1 MGKSSQSPHNCGVK
15 WRAMRI
21 RLVHTQ
27 ALLLLSAVLMAVLAM
42 GALSAWNLRNGFS
55 DYLATRDVE
64 RLEQFALLV
73 SENAERAGG
82 IDALESNGVDLPEL
96 FHQFGRMPGSPA
108 MMALRDAMPRPD
120 EGGMFSPGPRPR
132 PIDSIDAFKDRV
144 AIYGLD
150 GEARLGRALPQDA
163 HDTVE
168 RPVRVGHE
176 VVAVVRMVKLKP
188 VPNDVELRFLN
199 TQYQSIVVMAC
210 VLLVIALV
218 GALWISGH
226 WVRPLIEVQAATEK
240 IAQGEFDTR
249 LNASRSDEIGDA
261 MRNIN
266 QMAAGLK
273 KLEGARRQW
282 IADMSHELR
291 TPLTVLRGE
300 IDALI
305 DGVIALTPKAMLSL
319 REEVLQLNALVDD
332 LHLLAMSDLN
342 ALPCYFEEVDAAR
355 LLDGMVQKFAL
366 RATQLD
372 LTLTL
377 DTQLETPVMVRW
389 DAKRIEQLVGNLLD
403 NSLRYTDAPGRVLVR
418 VRSGD
423 ERMVVLEVEDSAPG
437 VSEIDLLRI
446 FEPLYRADAA
456 RGRSIGGSGLGL
468 AICEQI
474 AKAHH
479 GVIRAEASALGGVL
493 FHLELPR
500 LGDEAV

>member
-1 MGKSSQSPHNCGVK
+1 
-15 WRAMRI
+15 MRI

-27 ALLLLSAVLMAVLAM
+27 ALLLLCAVLMAVLAM

-73 SENAERAGG
+73 SETAERAGS
-82 IDALESNGVDLPEL
+82 IASLEVTGMGLQEL
-96 FHQFGRMPGSPA
+96 FREFGRGQGLPPLR
-108 MMALRDAMPRPD
+108 ALRDTMPSPEDRGVFRP
-120 EGGMFSPGPRPR
+120 PPPPR

-144 AIYGLD
+144 AVYGLD
-150 GEARLGRALPQDA
+150 GQARLGRALPQDA
-163 HDTVE
+163 RDTVE
-168 RPVRVGHE
+168 RPVRIGNE
-176 VVAVVRMVKLKP
+176 VVAVVRMMKLKP
-188 VPNDVELRFLN
+188 VPNEVEVRFLN
-199 TQYQSIVVMAC
+199 TQYQSIIAVAC
-210 VLLVIALV
+210 VLLLIALI
-218 GALWISGH
+218 GAFWISGH
-226 WVRPLIEVQAATEK
+226 WVRPLIAVQAATEK

-249 LNASRSDEIGDA
+249 LDVTRSDEIGDA

-273 KLEGARRQW
+273 KLEGARRHW

-305 DGVIALTPKAMLSL
+305 DGIIALTPQAMLSL

-332 LHLLAMSDLN
+332 LHLLAMSDLK

-355 LLDGMVQKFAL
+355 LFEGIVQRFAFS
-366 RATQLD
+366 ATQTGLK
-372 LTLTL
+372 LTSDIELK
-377 DTQLETPVMVRW
+377 TPVMVRW
-389 DAKRIEQLVGNLLD
+389 DAKRIEQLVGNLLV
-403 NSLRYTDAPGRVLVR
+403 NSLRYTDAPGQVR
-418 VRSGD
+418 VRLRSGD
-423 ERMVVLEVEDSAPG
+423 ENMVVMEVEDTAPG
-437 VSEIDLLRI
+437 VSVNDLLRI

-456 RGRSIGGSGLGL
+456 RRRSTGGSGLGL
-468 AICEQI
+468 AICQQI
-474 AKAHH
+474 VKAHH
-479 GVIRAEASALGGVL
+479 GVIRAEASTLGGVL

>member
-1 MGKSSQSPHNCGVK
+1 
-15 WRAMRI
+15 MRI

-73 SENAERAGG
+73 SENAQRAGG
-82 IDALESNGVDLPEL
+82 IASLEATGMGLQEL
-96 FHQFGRMPGSPA
+96 FREFGIGQGLPPLR
-108 MMALRDAMPRPD
+108 ALRDTMP
-120 EGGMFSPGPRPR
+120 SPGDRGIFRPPPPPPPR

-144 AIYGLD
+144 AVYGLD
-150 GEARLGRALPQDA
+150 GQARLGRALPQDA

-168 RPVRVGHE
+168 RPVRIGNE
-176 VVAVVRMVKLKP
+176 VVAVVRMMKLKP
-188 VPNDVELRFLN
+188 VPTEVEVRFLN
-199 TQYQSIVVMAC
+199 TQYQSIIAVAC
-210 VLLVIALV
+210 VLLLIALM
-218 GALWISGH
+218 GAFWISGH
-226 WVRPLIEVQAATEK
+226 WVRPLIAVQAATEK
-240 IAQGEFDTR
+240 IAQGEFETR
-249 LNASRSDEIGDA
+249 LDVTRSDEIGDA

-305 DGVIALTPKAMLSL
+305 DGVIALTPQAMLSL

-332 LHLLAMSDLN
+332 LHLLAMSDLK
-342 ALPCYFEEVDAAR
+342 ALPCYFEEVDAVR
-355 LLDGMVQKFAL
+355 LLEGIVQRFTL
-366 RATQLD
+366 RANQLG

-377 DTQLETPVMVRW
+377 NTELAAPVMVRW
-389 DAKRIEQLVGNLLD
+389 DAKRMEQLVGNLLD
-403 NSLRYTDAPGRVLVR
+403 NSLRHTDAPGQVLVR
-418 VRSGD
+418 LQGSD
-423 ERMVVLEVEDSAPG
+423 ENKVVMEVEDTAPG
-437 VSEIDLLRI
+437 VSEKDLLRI
-446 FEPLYRADAA
+446 FEPLYRADVA
-456 RGRSIGGSGLGL
+456 RGRSTGGSGLGL
-468 AICEQI
+468 AICQQI
-474 AKAHH
+474 VKAHH

-493 FHLELPR
+493 FHLELPC
-500 LGDEAV
+500 LGDEAA

>member
-1 MGKSSQSPHNCGVK
+1 
-15 WRAMRI
+15 MRI

-27 ALLLLSAVLMAVLAM
+27 ALLLLSAVLIAVLAM

-64 RLEQFALLV
+64 RLEQFAQLV

-82 IDALESNGVDLPEL
+82 IAALEAQGVHLAEL
-96 FHQFGRMPGSPA
+96 FHQFGRLHASPPLRV
-108 MMALRDAMPRPD
+108 LRDAMPGPQDSGIFSLRP
-120 EGGMFSPGPRPR
+120 PPR

-150 GEARLGRALPQDA
+150 GRARLGRPLPHDA
-163 HDTVE
+163 HNTVE
-168 RPVRVGHE
+168 RPVRIGNE
-176 VVAVVRMVKLKP
+176 VVAMVRMTKLKP
-188 VPNDVELRFLN
+188 VPSEVEVRFLN
-199 TQYQSIVVMAC
+199 TQYQSIIAMAC
-210 VLLVIALV
+210 VLLLIALV
-218 GALWISGH
+218 CAFWISGH
-226 WVRPLIEVQAATEK
+226 WVRPLIAVQAATEK
-240 IAQGEFDTR
+240 IAKGEFDTR
-249 LNASRSDEIGDA
+249 LNESRSDEIGDA

-266 QMAAGLK
+266 QMAQGLK

-305 DGVIALTPKAMLSL
+305 DGVIPLTPKAMLSL

-332 LHLLAMSDLN
+332 LHLLAMSDLK
-342 ALPCYFEEVDAAR
+342 ALPCYFEEVDAAC
-355 LLDGMVQKFAL
+355 LVEGLVQRFAL
-366 RATQLD
+366 RAAQQG

-377 DTQLETPVMVRW
+377 DTRPEMPVMVRW

-403 NSLRYTDAPGRVLVR
+403 NSLHYTDAPGRVLVR
-418 VRSGD
+418 LRGD
-423 ERMVVLEVEDSAPG
+423 SENTVVIEVEDTAPG
-437 VSEIDLLRI
+437 VANNDLLRI
-446 FEPLYRADAA
+446 FEPLYRADAS
-456 RGRSIGGSGLGL
+456 RGRSTGGSGLGL

-479 GVIRAEASALGGVL
+479 GTIRAESSPLGGLL

-500 LGDEAV
+500 LGDEAA

>member
-1 MGKSSQSPHNCGVK
+1 
-15 WRAMRI
+15 MRI

-27 ALLLLSAVLMAVLAM
+27 ALLLLSAVLIAVLAM

-64 RLEQFALLV
+64 RLEQFAVLV

-82 IDALESNGVDLPEL
+82 ITSLEAKGMGLPEL
-96 FHQFGRMPGSPA
+96 FREFGRMQGSPPMRA
-108 MMALRDAMPRPD
+108 FRDAMPRPED
-120 EGGMFSPGPRPR
+120 RGMFSPRPPPRPV
-132 PIDSIDAFKDRV
+132 DSMDAFKDRV

-150 GEARLGRALPQDA
+150 GQARLGRALPQDA
-163 HDTVE
+163 RDTVE
-168 RPVRVGHE
+168 RPVRIGNE
-176 VVAVVRMVKLKP
+176 VVAVVRMMKLKP
-188 VPNDVELRFLN
+188 VPSEVEVRFLN

-210 VLLVIALV
+210 VLLLIALV
-218 GALWISGH
+218 GAFWISGH
-226 WVRPLIEVQAATEK
+226 WVRPLIAVQAATEK

-249 LNASRSDEIGDA
+249 LDVTRSDEIGDA

-332 LHLLAMSDLN
+332 LHLLAMSDLK
-342 ALPCYFEEVDAAR
+342 ALPCYFEEVDAAS
-355 LLDGMVQKFAL
+355 LLEGVVQRFAL
-366 RATQLD
+366 RAAQMG

-377 DTQLETPVMVRW
+377 VTQLDTPVMVLW
-389 DAKRIEQLVGNLLD
+389 DAKRIKQLLGNLLD
-403 NSLRYTDAPGRVLVR
+403 NSLAYTEAPGQVLVR
-418 VRSGD
+418 LRNGD
-423 ERMVVLEVEDSAPG
+423 DNKVAIEVEDTAPG
-437 VSEIDLLRI
+437 VSGSDLLRI

-456 RGRSIGGSGLGL
+456 RGRSTGGSGLGL

-474 AKAHH
+474 AKAHQ
-479 GVIRAEASALGGVL
+479 GAIRAEPSPLGGVL

>member
-1 MGKSSQSPHNCGVK
+1 
-15 WRAMRI
+15 MRI

-27 ALLLLSAVLMAVLAM
+27 ALLLLSAVLLAVLAM
-42 GALSAWNLRNGFS
+42 GALSAWNLRKGFS

-73 SENAERAGG
+73 SDNAERAGG
-82 IDALESNGVDLPEL
+82 LDALESSGVDLPEL
-96 FHQFGRMPGSPA
+96 FHQFGRMQGSPA

-150 GEARLGRALPQDA
+150 GHARLGRALPQDA
-163 HDTVE
+163 HATVE
-168 RPVRVGHE
+168 RPVRIGNE
-176 VVAVVRMVKLKP
+176 VVAMVRMVKLKP
-188 VPNDVELRFLN
+188 VPSEVEVRFLN
-199 TQYQSIVVMAC
+199 TQYLSIVAMAC
-210 VLLVIALV
+210 VLLLIALV
-218 GALWISGH
+218 GAFWISGH
-226 WVRPLIEVQAATEK
+226 WVRPLIEVQAATER
-240 IAQGEFDTR
+240 IARGEFDTR
-249 LNASRSDEIGDA
+249 LKATRSDEMGDT

-305 DGVIALTPKAMLSL
+305 DSVIPQSPQAMLSL
-319 REEVLQLNALVDD
+319 REEVLKLNALVDD
-332 LHLLAMSDLN
+332 LHLLAMADLK
-342 ALPCYFEEVDAAR
+342 ALPCYFEEVDAAQ
-355 LLDGMVQKFAL
+355 LLEGIVQRFAL
-366 RATQLD
+366 RATKVG

-377 DTQLETPVMVRW
+377 KTDPEAPVLVRW
-389 DAKRIEQLVGNLLD
+389 DAKRIQQLVGNLLD
-403 NSLRYTDAPGRVLVR
+403 NSLRYTDAPGQVVVTLRSDDAARVVIA
-418 VRSGD
+418 
-423 ERMVVLEVEDSAPG
+423 VEDTAPCVSA
-437 VSEIDLLRI
+437 EDLPRI
-446 FEPLYRADAA
+446 FEPLFRADAS
-456 RGRSIGGSGLGL
+456 RGRSTGGSGLGL

-474 AKAHH
+474 AKAHR
-479 GVIRAEASALGGVL
+479 GVIRAAPSALGGVL

-500 LGDEAV
+500 HGDQTV

>member
-1 MGKSSQSPHNCGVK
+1 
-15 WRAMRI
+15 MRI

-27 ALLLLSAVLMAVLAM
+27 ALLLLSAVLTAVLAM

-82 IDALESNGVDLPEL
+82 IVSLEAKGIGLKEL
-96 FHQFGRMPGSPA
+96 FREFGRGQGLPPMR
-108 MMALRDAMPRPD
+108 ALRDAMPSPEDR
-120 EGGMFSPGPRPR
+120 GIFSPPPPPR

-144 AIYGLD
+144 AVYGLD
-150 GEARLGRALPQDA
+150 GQARLGRALPHHA
-163 HDTVE
+163 RDTVE
-168 RPVRVGHE
+168 RPVRIGND
-176 VVAVVRMVKLKP
+176 VVAVVRMMKLKP
-188 VPNDVELRFLN
+188 VPTEVEVRFLN
-199 TQYQSIVVMAC
+199 TQYQSIIAMAC
-210 VLLVIALV
+210 VLLLIALI
-218 GALWISGH
+218 GAFWISGH
-226 WVRPLIEVQAATEK
+226 WVRPLIAVQAATEK
-240 IAQGEFDTR
+240 IAQGKFDTR
-249 LNASRSDEIGDA
+249 LDVTRSDEIGDA

-305 DGVIALTPKAMLSL
+305 DGVIALTPQAVLSL

-332 LHLLAMSDLN
+332 LHLLAMSDLK

-355 LLDGMVQKFAL
+355 LIEGIVQRFAL
-366 RATQLD
+366 RATQLGLK
-372 LTLTL
+372 LTS
-377 DTQLETPVMVRW
+377 DIELETPVMVRW
-389 DAKRIEQLVGNLLD
+389 DAKRIEQLVGNLLN
-403 NSLRYTDAPGRVLVR
+403 NSLRYTDAPGQVR
-418 VRSGD
+418 VRLRSGED
-423 ERMVVLEVEDSAPG
+423 NKVVMEVQDTAPG
-437 VSEIDLLRI
+437 VSENDLLRI
-446 FEPLYRADAA
+446 FEPLYRTDAA
-456 RGRSIGGSGLGL
+456 RGRSNGGSGLGL

-474 AKAHH
+474 VKAHH

-500 LGDEAV
+500 LGDEAT

>member
-1 MGKSSQSPHNCGVK
+1 
-15 WRAMRI
+15 
-21 RLVHTQ
+21 
-27 ALLLLSAVLMAVLAM
+27 
-42 GALSAWNLRNGFS
+42 
-55 DYLATRDVE
+55 
-64 RLEQFALLV
+64 
-73 SENAERAGG
+73 
-82 IDALESNGVDLPEL
+82 
-96 FHQFGRMPGSPA
+96 
-108 MMALRDAMPRPD
+108 
-120 EGGMFSPGPRPR
+120 
-132 PIDSIDAFKDRV
+132 
-144 AIYGLD
+144 
-150 GEARLGRALPQDA
+150 
-163 HDTVE
+163 
-168 RPVRVGHE
+168 
-176 VVAVVRMVKLKP
+176 
-188 VPNDVELRFLN
+188 
-199 TQYQSIVVMAC
+199 
-210 VLLVIALV
+210 
-218 GALWISGH
+218 
-226 WVRPLIEVQAATEK
+226 
-240 IAQGEFDTR
+240 
-249 LNASRSDEIGDA
+249 

-423 ERMVVLEVEDSAPG
+423 ESMVVLEVEDSAPG

>member
-1 MGKSSQSPHNCGVK
+1 
-15 WRAMRI
+15 MRI

-73 SENAERAGG
+73 SENAEQAGG
-82 IDALESNGVDLPEL
+82 IDAMESKGIGLPAL
-96 FHQFGRMPGSPA
+96 FQQFGRMQGLPPMLQGPPPIP
-108 MMALRDAMPRPD
+108 PRKLLEPHN
-120 EGGMFSPGPRPR
+120 PQPPV

-144 AIYGLD
+144 AVYGLD
-150 GEARLGRALPQDA
+150 GRARLGRPLAQVTGE
-163 HDTVE
+163 TVE
-168 RPVRVGHE
+168 RPVRVRNA

-199 TQYQSIVVMAC
+199 TQYQSMVAVAC
-210 VLLVIALV
+210 ALLVIALV
-218 GALWISGH
+218 GAFWISGH
-226 WVRPLIEVQAATEK
+226 WVRPLIEVQAATER
-240 IAQGEFDTR
+240 IAKGEFDTR
-249 LNASRSDEIGDA
+249 LNARRSDEMGDA

-300 IDALI
+300 LDALI
-305 DGVIALTPKAMLSL
+305 DGVTQQTPQAMLSL
-319 REEVLQLNALVDD
+319 REEVLKLNALVDD
-332 LHLLAMSDLN
+332 LHLLAMADLK

-355 LLDGMVQKFAL
+355 LAQSIVQRFAL
-366 RATQLD
+366 RATQVGLA
-372 LTLTL
+372 LSLS
-377 DTQLETPVMVRW
+377 LELEAPLMVRW
-389 DAKRIEQLVGNLLD
+389 DAKRIEQLLGNLLD
-403 NSLRYTDAPGRVLVR
+403 NSLRYTDAPGQVIVRLRSNETKVLI
-418 VRSGD
+418 
-423 ERMVVLEVEDSAPG
+423 EVDDTAPG
-437 VSEIDLLRI
+437 VAPNDLPRI
-446 FEPLYRADAA
+446 FEPLYRADAS
-456 RGRSIGGSGLGL
+456 RGRSTGGSGLGL

-479 GVIRAEASALGGVL
+479 GAIRAEPSALGGVR
-493 FHLELPR
+493 FHIELPR
-500 LGDEAV
+500 DGDAAA

>member
-1 MGKSSQSPHNCGVK
+1 
-15 WRAMRI
+15 MRI

-27 ALLLLSAVLMAVLAM
+27 ALLLLSAVLIAVLAM

-64 RLEQFALLV
+64 RLEQFAQLV

-82 IDALESNGVDLPEL
+82 IAALEAQGVHLAEL
-96 FHQFGRMPGSPA
+96 FHQFGRLHASPPLRV
-108 MMALRDAMPRPD
+108 LRDAMPGPQD
-120 EGGMFSPGPRPR
+120 SGIFSPRPPPR

-150 GEARLGRALPQDA
+150 GHARLGRPLPHEA
-163 HDTVE
+163 HNTVE
-168 RPVRVGHE
+168 RPVRIANE
-176 VVAVVRMVKLKP
+176 VVAMVRMTKLKP
-188 VPNDVELRFLN
+188 VPSEVEVRFLN
-199 TQYQSIVVMAC
+199 TQYQSIVAMAC
-210 VLLVIALV
+210 VLLLIALV
-218 GALWISGH
+218 CAFWISGH
-226 WVRPLIEVQAATEK
+226 WVRPLIAVQAATEK
-240 IAQGEFDTR
+240 IAKGEFDTR
-249 LNASRSDEIGDA
+249 LDASRSDEIGDA

-266 QMAAGLK
+266 QMAQGLK

-305 DGVIALTPKAMLSL
+305 DGVIPLTPKAMLSL

-332 LHLLAMSDLN
+332 LHLLAMSDLK
-342 ALPCYFEEVDAAR
+342 ALPCYFEEVDAAC
-355 LLDGMVQKFAL
+355 LVEGLVQRFAL
-366 RATQLD
+366 RAAQRG

-377 DTQLETPVMVRW
+377 DARPEMPVMVRW

-403 NSLRYTDAPGRVLVR
+403 NSLHYTDAPGRVLVR
-418 VRSGD
+418 LRGD
-423 ERMVVLEVEDSAPG
+423 SENTVVIEVEDTAPG
-437 VSEIDLLRI
+437 VANNDLLRI

-456 RGRSIGGSGLGL
+456 RGRSTGGSGLGL

-479 GVIRAEASALGGVL
+479 GTIRAESSPLGRPSVS
-493 FHLELPR
+493 P
-500 LGDEAV
+500 

>member
-1 MGKSSQSPHNCGVK
+1 
-15 WRAMRI
+15 MRI

-27 ALLLLSAVLMAVLAM
+27 ALLLLSAVLIAVLAM

-64 RLEQFALLV
+64 RLEQFAQLV
-73 SENAERAGG
+73 SDNAERAGG
-82 IDALESNGVDLPEL
+82 IDALESSGVDLPEL
-96 FHQFGRMPGSPA
+96 FHQFGRMQGSPA
-108 MMALRDAMPRPD
+108 MKALQHAMPRPED
-120 EGGMFSPGPRPR
+120 SEIFRTLLPPRPV
-132 PIDSIDAFKDRV
+132 DSIDAFKDRV

-150 GEARLGRALPQDA
+150 GHARLGRALPQDA
-163 HDTVE
+163 HATVE
-168 RPVRVGHE
+168 RPVRIANE
-176 VVAVVRMVKLKP
+176 VVAIVRMVTLKP
-188 VPNDVELRFLN
+188 VPSEVEVRFLN

-210 VLLVIALV
+210 LLLLIALV
-218 GALWISGH
+218 GAFWISRH

-249 LNASRSDEIGDA
+249 LNATRSDEIGDA

-305 DGVIALTPKAMLSL
+305 DGVIALTPQAMLSL

-332 LHLLAMSDLN
+332 LHLLAMSDLK

-355 LLDGMVQKFAL
+355 LVEGIVQRFAL
-366 RATQLD
+366 RAAQQG
-372 LTLTL
+372 LTLSL
-377 DTQLETPVMVRW
+377 DKQLEIPVMVRW
-389 DAKRIEQLVGNLLD
+389 DAKRIEQLLGNLLD
-403 NSLRYTDAPGRVLVR
+403 NSLHYTDAPGRVLVR
-418 VRSGD
+418 LRSDGD
-423 ERMVVLEVEDSAPG
+423 NTVVIEVEDTAPG
-437 VSEIDLLRI
+437 VAGNDLLRI
-446 FEPLYRADAA
+446 FEPLYRADIA
-456 RGRSIGGSGLGL
+456 RGRSTGGSGLGL

-474 AKAHH
+474 ARAHH
-479 GVIRAEASALGGVL
+479 GVIQAAPSPLGGVL

-500 LGDEAV
+500 LGDESV

>member
-1 MGKSSQSPHNCGVK
+1 
-15 WRAMRI
+15 MRI

-73 SENAERAGG
+73 SENAEQAGG
-82 IDALESNGVDLPEL
+82 IASLEAKGVGLPEL
-96 FHQFGRMPGSPA
+96 FHQFGRMQGSPA
-108 MMALRDAMPRPD
+108 MRALQHAMPRPED
-120 EGGMFSPGPRPR
+120 SGMFSPPPPPR
-132 PIDSIDAFKDRV
+132 PIDSMDAFKDRV
-144 AIYGLD
+144 AVYGLD
-150 GEARLGRALPQDA
+150 GQARLGRALPQDA

-168 RPVRVGHE
+168 RPVRIGHE
-176 VVAVVRMVKLKP
+176 VVAMVRMVALKP
-188 VPNDVELRFLN
+188 VPTEVEVRFLN
-199 TQYQSIVVMAC
+199 TQYQSIVAVAC
-210 VLLVIALV
+210 VLLLIALI
-218 GALWISGH
+218 GAFWISGH
-226 WVRPLIEVQAATEK
+226 WVRPLIAVQAATEK

-249 LNASRSDEIGDA
+249 LDATRSDEIGDA

-291 TPLTVLRGE
+291 TPLTVVRGE

-305 DGVIALTPKAMLSL
+305 DGVIALTPQAMLSL
-319 REEVLQLNALVDD
+319 LEEVLQLNALVDD
-332 LHLLAMSDLN
+332 LHLLAMSDLK

-355 LLDGMVQKFAL
+355 LLDGIVQRFSL
-366 RATQLD
+366 RATQMG

-377 DTQLETPVMVRW
+377 DLESETPMMVRW
-389 DAKRIEQLVGNLLD
+389 DAKRIEQLMSNLID
-403 NSLRYTDAPGRVLVR
+403 NSLRYTDAPGQVLVR
-418 VRSGD
+418 LCSCD
-423 ERMVVLEVEDSAPG
+423 DNMVVMEVEDTAPG
-437 VSEIDLLRI
+437 VSKDDLLRI

-456 RGRSIGGSGLGL
+456 RGRSNGGSGLGL

-479 GVIRAEASALGGVL
+479 GVIRAEASALGGAL
-493 FHLELPR
+493 FHFELPR
-500 LGDEAV
+500 LGDKTV

>member
-1 MGKSSQSPHNCGVK
+1 
-15 WRAMRI
+15 MRI

-55 DYLATRDVE
+55 EYLATRDVE

-82 IDALESNGVDLPEL
+82 IASLEATGMGLQEL
-96 FHQFGRMPGSPA
+96 FREFGRGQGLPPMK
-108 MMALRDAMPRPD
+108 ALRDVMLPPED
-120 EGGMFSPGPRPR
+120 HGMFSPPPR

-144 AIYGLD
+144 AVYGLD
-150 GEARLGRALPQDA
+150 GQARLGRALPQA
-163 HDTVE
+163 AQDTVE
-168 RPVRVGHE
+168 RPVHIGNE
-176 VVAVVRMVKLKP
+176 VVAVVRMTKLKP
-188 VPNDVELRFLN
+188 VPNEVEVRFLN
-199 TQYQSIVVMAC
+199 TQYQSIIAVAC
-210 VLLVIALV
+210 VLLLMALI
-218 GALWISGH
+218 GAFWISGH
-226 WVRPLIEVQAATEK
+226 WVRPLIAVQAATEK

-249 LNASRSDEIGDA
+249 LEVTRSDEIGDA

-282 IADMSHELR
+282 IAELSHELR

-305 DGVIALTPKAMLSL
+305 DGIIALTPQAVHSL

-332 LHLLAMSDLN
+332 LHLLAMSDLK

-355 LLDGMVQKFAL
+355 LLEGIVQRFTL
-366 RATQLD
+366 RASQLG
-372 LTLTL
+372 LTLNLNTE
-377 DTQLETPVMVRW
+377 LEAPVMVRW
-389 DAKRIEQLVGNLLD
+389 DAKRMEQMVGNLLD
-403 NSLRYTDAPGRVLVR
+403 NSLRYTDAPGQVLVR
-418 VRSGD
+418 LRGSD
-423 ERMVVLEVEDSAPG
+423 ENKVVMEVEDTAPG
-437 VSEIDLLRI
+437 VSENDLLRI

-456 RGRSIGGSGLGL
+456 RGRSTGGSGLGL
-468 AICEQI
+468 AICQQI
-474 AKAHH
+474 VKAHH
-479 GVIRAEASALGGVL
+479 GVIRTEASALGGVL

-500 LGDEAV
+500 LGDEAK

>member
-1 MGKSSQSPHNCGVK
+1 
-15 WRAMRI
+15 MRI

-27 ALLLLSAVLMAVLAM
+27 ALMLLCAVLMAVLAM

-55 DYLATRDVE
+55 EYLATRDVE

-73 SENAERAGG
+73 SENAQSAGG
-82 IDALESNGVDLPEL
+82 LDSLEARGVGLPEL
-96 FHQFGRMPGSPA
+96 LREFGRLQGPPPMKALQHVIPNPENSPIFG
-108 MMALRDAMPRPD
+108 PRP
-120 EGGMFSPGPRPR
+120 PPR

-150 GEARLGRALPQDA
+150 GQARLGRALPQDA

-168 RPVRVGHE
+168 RPVRIGND
-176 VVAVVRMVKLKP
+176 VVAVVRMMKLKP
-188 VPNDVELRFLN
+188 VPTEVEVRFLN
-199 TQYQSIVVMAC
+199 TQYQSIIAVAC
-210 VLLVIALV
+210 VLTVIALG

-249 LNASRSDEIGDA
+249 LHTTRTDEIGDT

-266 QMAAGLK
+266 QMAAGLA

-305 DGVIALTPKAMLSL
+305 DGVIALTPQAMLSL

-332 LHLLAMSDLN
+332 LHLLAMSDLK
-342 ALPCYFEEVDAAR
+342 ALPCYFEEVDAAC
-355 LLDGMVQKFAL
+355 LLDGIVQRFTL
-366 RATQLD
+366 RAAKLG
-372 LTLTL
+372 LMLSL
-377 DTQLETPVMVRW
+377 DTPLATPMMVRW
-389 DAKRIEQLVGNLLD
+389 DAKRIEQLLGNLLD
-403 NSLRYTDAPGRVLVR
+403 NSLRYTDAPGQVLVR
-418 VRSGD
+418 LYSDD
-423 ERMVVLEVEDSAPG
+423 ETKVVIEVEDTQPG
-437 VSEIDLLRI
+437 VSAIELPRI

-456 RGRSIGGSGLGL
+456 RGRSTGGSGLGL

-479 GVIRAEASALGGVL
+479 GLIRAEASALGGVR

-500 LGDEAV
+500 LGDETA

>member
-1 MGKSSQSPHNCGVK
+1 
-15 WRAMRI
+15 
-21 RLVHTQ
+21 
-27 ALLLLSAVLMAVLAM
+27 
-42 GALSAWNLRNGFS
+42 
-55 DYLATRDVE
+55 
-64 RLEQFALLV
+64 
-73 SENAERAGG
+73 
-82 IDALESNGVDLPEL
+82 
-96 FHQFGRMPGSPA
+96 

-168 RPVRVGHE
+168 RPVRIGHE

-423 ERMVVLEVEDSAPG
+423 ESMVVLEVEDSAPG